1 MLFHHLLEPR
11 SGVDIEQIVISLPE
25 AVDAE
30 ALRRAWQA
38 VAERTDVLRTA
49 FRWHTAEQTLQE
61 VAATIDVPLRSDDL
75 RGLTAAE
82 RDARIA
88 AYMSEDRRKGFAMDV
103 APLMR
108 LMLFRTDDA
117 AYELVWTFH
126 HALLD
131 GRSFPLV
138 LTDVFA
144 HYDALARGEAFVKPP
159 ARRPYRDY
167 IAWLGEQNFGAAE
180 SFWREQLG
188 GFTAPTP
195 LPAADPYHAS
205 SAAGERRRDCS
216 ARLRSATTTALRELT
231 RSGDFTLTTLVQ
243 AAWALVLSRHSG
255 ESDVVFGATRACRR
269 SSIEGS
275 DDIVGLFINTL
286 PLRANVRED
295 ERLSTLLRD
304 VRRRWTDM
312 RAWEHT
318 PLSLVQGWSDVP
330 GGGTLFES
338 IVVFENRSL
347 EATLR
352 ELGEAW
358 KRRRLTLYEQ
368 TNYPLTLAVYGD
380 EELHIKLQY
389 DGARFDDAS
398 MLRVL
403 GHLGTVL
410 QGIATGGLEQYARD
424 VPWLT
429 TAEEQTLAA
438 WSRPRKTYE
447 SDATLVDL
455 FERQAFRNPDRIALT
470 FENERMTYGELDR
483 RAERIARDLQARGVA
498 RSIGVALCFERSLEL
513 VIAIVGT
520 LKAGGYY
527 VPLDPAYPAER
538 LSFMLDDAQPA
549 VLLTSRDLRSKLPAA
564 AANVVVLDA
573 DTPSAREKP
582 RSCAAAAKADDPA
595 YVIYTSGSTGAPKGT
610 QATHRNAVRL
620 LAAARDEVAFGEDEV
635 WTLFHSYAFDF
646 SVWEIWGA
654 LAHGGRLVIVPYW
667 VARSTQEFRALLV
680 REEVTLLSQTPSAFW
695 QLLRADAHAPAPLS
709 ALRTVMLGGEAIEL
723 ARLAPWFERY
733 GDERPRVFNGYGPT
747 ELTIFTTV
755 RRMRATDLGSA
766 LRSPIGRA
774 LADLRPYVL
783 DRRGASV
790 PVGVTGELYVGGPGI
805 THGYLNRPELTQE
818 RFVRDP
824 SAADPA
830 ARRYRTG
837 DQVRWLPGGALDYF
851 GRNDEQLKIRGFRIE
866 PGEVEAA
873 LLTHSAVES
882 AAVVAREIA
891 PSDTRLVGYVVPR
904 DGEVIDAEALRCFLG
919 ARLPAHLVPAR
930 FVTLDRLPLTDN
942 GKLDRKR
949 LPAPESVADGPRAER
964 AQPQTPLERML
975 ASIWSSTLRTE
986 PIGLH
991 DNFFELGGD
1000 SILTIQI
1007 VARARDAGVRITPRQ
1022 LFDHPTI
1029 ATLASVATATQ
1040 SDVGRSERVSGGAAP
1055 LTPIQ
1060 CWFFETQSDEPNY
1073 WNQAF
1078 LFDVPAD
1085 FDTAHARA
1093 AAHAVVQ
1100 HHAALRS
1107 RFKRVDDAW
1116 VAAPSSHGED
1126 LFVERVDLGNVSPA
1140 LLPVMIES
1148 VCSTAQ
1154 ASLDITRGPLLR
1166 LMHIALGS
1174 ERAGRLLIAV
1184 HHLVVDAVSWSVLIE
1199 DFERAYCAAQRGE
1212 PAVLPAKTDTFAEW
1226 AQCLEP
1232 FAHSAAVAAQ
1242 CAYWNDVVTSP
1253 SLPLPP
1259 DRVSTEQGLAGA
1271 ARTVSVRLTDAETS
1285 ALLGP
1290 VPAAYG
1296 CRINDVLLAALASA
1310 LTAWL
1315 GSGSVVV
1322 DLEGHGREDVIDGVD
1337 LGRTIGWFTT
1347 IFPVRLELG
1356 HRAPLAALRSLVP
1369 RLNAIPQRG
1378 LGYGLLRYLAPGAPP
1393 VAASPAEIAFNYL
1406 GRFDRVVADSSL
1418 FAFARESAGP
1428 WHGPRSPRRH
1438 RLEVN
1443 SWIARGCF
1451 EARWT
1456 FSRTT
1461 HHAQTIDRL
1470 ARDFACALRAL
1481 IAGAQPLRDGRA
1493 AVALA
1498 LEAPGEV
1505 ADVYPLSA
1513 MQQLHLLTHAA
1524 DDPGFEQWRYRLH
1537 GALDPGALHRAW
1549 RATVERHAI
1558 LRTAFESEGLSE
1570 PRQVVRTHV
1579 SLPWSEL
1586 DWRSLSDADRARSLE
1601 SLLHADRARGFVFE
1615 QPPLMRL
1622 TLVRMADDA
1631 YELIWSQHHLLLD
1644 RWSWPL
1650 VLADVATFY
1659 DAFSRGT
1666 APALAPPVAFA
1677 DYVRWAQTQNIE
1689 SAETFWRSLFEN
1701 YQAPSPFRRRALALR
1716 DDEKSSVRRE
1726 RAHAS
1731 HGDAAARDDTAQ
1743 ETRLDLSRAETDAVR
1758 SFSRSAGLSQNAVV
1772 AGAWALWLGR
1782 ETDTDDVVF
1791 GVAAA
1796 GRSADV
1802 PGIERIVGV
1811 TTNNLP
1817 WRVKIER
1824 GARPVTW
1831 LHSLHAQSLDVG
1843 QYAFTVPTDVQRWS
1857 GVPSHRRLFE
1867 TLLVFHDAAADA
1879 RTKRWLGPEVQVERV
1894 PAPTRTGYPL
1904 SLVVA
1909 GDDRLSLRATHDE
1922 RYFTNEAVAAILRT
1936 VRHLLVG
1943 MTQNPDRHLGE
1954 LIATLPAR
1962 EHAAPAGDA
1971 EQAERAGTYRA
1982 PLSAAE
1988 RVIAGIWSELLGLE
2002 RVGSA
2007 DNFFELGGQSLLAM
2021 QIVARLR
2028 DTFRMQI
2035 PIRVLFTAPTVA
2047 ELVRH
2052 LTSLEPK
2059 AGHVE
2064 RIAQIVERVAAM
2076 SSDDVQAFAR
2086 GAEGHE

>member
-1 MLFHHLLEPR
+1 MLFHHLLEPQ

-25 AVDAE
+25 AVDAR

-38 VAERTDVLRTA
+38 VAEQTDVLRTA

-61 VAATIDVPLRSDDL
+61 VAATIDVPLRGDDL
-75 RGLTAAE
+75 RGLEAAE

-88 AYMSEDRRKGFAMDV
+88 AYLREDRRNGFAMNV

-108 LMLFRTDDA
+108 LMLFRTEDA

-144 HYDALARGEAFVKPP
+144 HYDALARGDAFATPP
-159 ARRPYRDY
+159 VRRPYRDY

-180 SFWREQLG
+180 SFWREQLR
-188 GFTAPTP
+188 GFTAPTR
-195 LPAADPYHAS
+195 LPAADPYHAL

-216 ARLRSATTTALRELT
+216 ARLRAATTTGLRELT

-275 DDIVGLFINTL
+275 GDIVGLFINTL
-286 PLRANVRED
+286 PLRATVRED
-295 ERLSTLLRD
+295 EPLSTLLRD

-318 PLSLVQGWSDVP
+318 PLSLVQGWSGVP
-330 GGGTLFES
+330 GGGALFES
-338 IVVFENRSL
+338 IIVFENRSL
-347 EATLR
+347 DATLR
-352 ELGEAW
+352 EQGDAW
-358 KRRRLTLYEQ
+358 RRRRLMLYEQ
-368 TNYPLTLAVYGD
+368 TNYPITLAVYGD
-380 EELHIKLQY
+380 EELRIKLQY
-389 DGARFDDAS
+389 DGVRFDDAS
-398 MLRVL
+398 MQRVL
-403 GHLGTVL
+403 GHLRTVL
-410 QGIATGGLEQYARD
+410 EGIATGGVEQC
-424 VPWLT
+424 VGNLPWLT

-438 WSRPRKTYE
+438 WNRPRKTYE
-447 SDATLVDL
+447 SDATLVGL
-455 FERQAFRNPDRIALT
+455 FERHARRSPDRIALT
-470 FENERMTYGELDR
+470 FENERMTYRELDR
-483 RAERIARDLQARGVA
+483 RAERIARALQARGVA
-498 RSIGVALCFERSLEL
+498 RGIGVALCCERSLEL
-513 VIAIVGT
+513 VIAIIGT

-527 VPLDPAYPAER
+527 IPLDPAYPAER

-549 VLLTSRDLRSKLPAA
+549 VLLTSRELRPKLPAA
-564 AANVVVLDA
+564 AANVVLLDA
-573 DTPSAREKP
+573 DLQNALGEPQYP
-582 RSCAAAAKADDPA
+582 AAAVKADDPA
-595 YVIYTSGSTGAPKGT
+595 YVIYTSGSTGVPKGT
-610 QATHRNAVRL
+610 RATHRNAVRL

-667 VARSTQEFRALLV
+667 VARSTEEFRALLA

-709 ALRTVMLGGEAIEL
+709 ALRTIMLGGEAIEA

-733 GDERPRVFNGYGPT
+733 GDERPRLFNGYGPT

-755 RRMRATDLGSA
+755 RRMRATDLRSA

-774 LADLRPYVL
+774 LGDLRPYVL
-783 DRRGASV
+783 DRRGAPV
-790 PVGVTGELYVGGPGI
+790 PIGVTGELYVGGPGL
-805 THGYLNRPELTQE
+805 TRGYLNRADLTRE
-818 RFVRDP
+818 RFLGDP
-824 SAADPA
+824 STADPA
-830 ARRYRTG
+830 ALRYRTG
-837 DQVRWLPGGALDYF
+837 DQVRWLPDGGLDYF

-882 AAVVAREIA
+882 TAVIAREIA
-891 PSDTRLVGYVVPR
+891 PGDTRLVGYVVLH
-904 DGEVIDAEALRCFLG
+904 DGEVVDAEALRCFLA

-930 FVTLDRLPLTDN
+930 FVTLAALPLTDN

-949 LPAPESVADGPRAER
+949 LPAPKSVAEASRADR

-986 PIGLH
+986 HIGLH
-991 DNFFELGGD
+991 DNFFKLGGD

-1007 VARARDAGVRITPRQ
+1007 VARAREAGVRITPRQ

-1029 ATLASVATATQ
+1029 AALAGVATPTQ
-1040 SDVGRSERVSGGAAP
+1040 TDGGEREPVHVSGAAP
-1055 LTPIQ
+1055 LTPVQ
-1060 CWFFETQSDEPNY
+1060 RWFFETQSDAPHY

-1078 LFDVPAD
+1078 LFDVPPD
-1085 FDTAHARA
+1085 FDTAHAGVA
-1093 AAHAVVQ
+1093 ARAVVR
-1100 HHAALRS
+1100 HHDAFGA
-1107 RFKRVDDAW
+1107 RFERVGDAW
-1116 VAAPSSHGED
+1116 ATAPSSHD
-1126 LFVERVDLGNVSPA
+1126 DDVFVERVDLANVSPA

-1148 VCSTAQ
+1148 VCSVAQ
-1154 ASLDITRGPLLR
+1154 ASLDIANGPLLR
-1166 LMHIALGS
+1166 LVHIALGS
-1174 ERAGRLLIAV
+1174 ERAGRFLIAV
-1184 HHLVVDAVSWSVLIE
+1184 HHLVVDGVSWSVLIE
-1199 DFERAYCAAQRGE
+1199 DFERAYRAAQRGE
-1212 PAVLPAKTDTFAEW
+1212 SAVLPAKTDTFAQW
-1226 AQCLEP
+1226 AHRLQT
-1232 FAHSAAVAAQ
+1232 FARSAAVAAQ
-1242 CAYWNDVVTSP
+1242 CAYWNDVATSP
-1253 SLPLPP
+1253 SLPVPL
-1259 DRVSTEQGLAGA
+1259 DRGSREHELAA
-1271 ARTVSVRLTDAETS
+1271 TAQTVSARLTAAETN

-1315 GSGSVVV
+1315 GSGSLVV
-1322 DLEGHGREDVIDGVD
+1322 DLEGHGREDVIDGIDV
-1337 LGRTIGWFTT
+1337 GRTIGWFTT

-1356 HRAPLAALRSLVP
+1356 HATPLSALRSLAP
-1369 RLNAIPQRG
+1369 RLDAIPQRG
-1378 LGYGLLRYLAPGAPP
+1378 LGYGLLRYLAPEEPP

-1406 GRFDRVVADSSL
+1406 GRFDQVVAGSSL
-1418 FAFARESAGP
+1418 FAFAHESAGP

-1443 SWIARGCF
+1443 SWIVDGCF

-1461 HHAQTIDRL
+1461 HRTQTIDRL
-1470 ARDFACALRAL
+1470 ACDFACALRAL
-1481 IAGAQPLRDGRA
+1481 MAGAEPLRDGRA

-1498 LEAPGEV
+1498 LADSAEV
-1505 ADVYPLSA
+1505 ADVYPLSP

-1549 RATVERHAI
+1549 QAAVDRHAI
-1558 LRTAFESEGLSE
+1558 LRTAFESEGLGE
-1570 PRQVVRTHV
+1570 PRQVVRMHV

-1586 DWRSLSDADRARSLE
+1586 DWRELSDADRARSLE

-1615 QPPLMRL
+1615 QPPLIRL

-1650 VLADVATFY
+1650 LLADVATFY
-1659 DAFSRGT
+1659 DSFSRGT
-1666 APALAPPVAFA
+1666 TPTLAPPVAFA
-1677 DYVRWAQTQNIE
+1677 DYVRWAQTQDIT
-1689 SAETFWRSLFEN
+1689 SAEAFWRLLFEG
-1701 YQAPSPFRRRALALR
+1701 YQAPSPFRRRAI
-1716 DDEKSSVRRE
+1716 
-1726 RAHAS
+1726 AHTNAAAPD
-1731 HGDAAARDDTAQ
+1731 DAAQ
-1743 ETRLDLSRAETDAVR
+1743 EIRLDLSIAETDAVR
-1758 SFSRSAGLSQNAVV
+1758 SFSRAAGLSQNAVV

-1824 GARPVTW
+1824 AAQPATW
-1831 LHSLHAQSLDVG
+1831 LRSLHAQSLDVG
-1843 QYAFTVPTDVQRWS
+1843 QYAFTMPTDVQRWS

-1879 RTKRWLGPEVQVERV
+1879 RTQSWLGPAILIERV
-1894 PAPTRTGYPL
+1894 AAPTRTGYPL

-1909 GDDRLSLRATHDE
+1909 GDDGISLRATHDK
-1922 RYFTNEAVAAILRT
+1922 RYFTNEAVTAILRS
-1936 VRHLLVG
+1936 VSRVLIA
-1943 MTQNPDRHLGE
+1943 MTQNPDQHLGE
-1954 LIATLPAR
+1954 LVATLPAR
-1962 EHAAPAGDA
+1962 EHAPATEET
-1971 EQAERAGTYRA
+1971 EQAERARAYRA
-1982 PLSAAE
+1982 PVSAAE
-1988 RVIAGIWSELLGLE
+1988 RVVAGIWSELLGHE

-2028 DTFRMQI
+2028 ETFRMDV
-2035 PIRVLFTAPTVA
+2035 PIRVLFVAPTVA
-2047 ELVRH
+2047 ELVRI
-2052 LTSLEPK
+2052 LSSLEPQP
-2059 AGHVE
+2059 GHLE
-2064 RIAQIVERVAAM
+2064 RISQIVERVAAM
-2076 SSDDVQAFAR
+2076 SSEEVQAFTR
-2086 GAEGHE
+2086 GAEEHK